1 MTIRNATPSD
11 ASSMAAISMEV
22 WIGTY
27 LKRGVSAL
35 FAEYALKTFTFERR
49 AS

>member
-11 ASSMAAISMEV
+11 ASIMAAISMEV

-27 LKRGVSAL
+27 LKRGVSTF
-35 FAEYALKTFTFERR
+35 FAEYPLETFTSVRR
-49 AS
+49 AL